1 MPQVNIIG
9 KIIDG
14 STNEELIQANIKISK
29 NGENFGGFVT
39 NANGNFGGVKD
50 LEVGTYTF
58 TFSYISYNTKSFTKQ
73 VTSTT
78 KEINFDTLKLVETDS
93 TLSEISV
100 EASSE
105 PFTGTIIDSRTKEP
119 IAGANIILNQTPPA
133 NDTPF
138 SPGQPSKAISQV
150 DGTFKWDVDLFPYT
164 FNPNISNESP
174 PTYKVSLPGSP
185 DITGT
190 ITFKIMGPKRQA
202 IIKVS
207 GTTKGGYTVP
217 DIFNDGFAGP
227 ESFSDFEVLAQEA
240 IFNVSDNVTDGE
252 GLLVK
257 TLIDSQIPKETKY
270 KPLTAIVSAKEYSQ
284 SGPIQLVN
292 GNGQLKKD
300 LGIIKLSPLE
310 EEIQDQIIEN
320 KTLTETQK
328 KIAAEESPKKDFIS
342 STLKKIFRT
351 IQDRLIP
358 IILRQIAAFGVSKFN
373 EEVLKNIDKIPKT
386 CPPNI
391 ESLNKLID
399 KKNKLTKQLNNL
411 YKSINSINKFLEIPP
426 RIIGTTEKTLF
437 AAKGTVQSLAFIP
450 SSVATPNPVGPVLV
464 AKDLIEKSEDLIS
477 ILKDKIGVGTLQ
489 LRMIIEE
496 LRKVIL
502 LLDILDALIQTC
514 AEEISD
520 DDDNVQT
527 QTAVSQQLLNS
538 TQQQSQQLSPV
549 VTNVNGFDMS
559 VITEDGET
567 EFDLK
572 RRRAVAKNKAGI
584 IMLKGELSFSSND
597 QILIDEL
604 IFYIQQNDLKA
615 E

>member
-1 MPQVNIIG
+1 MPKNVRISAQVKDKEGNSIYNDLTTKLFDSNGNLISEIPFSGKFSGNVGYSIKNNIPDTTYTLTIIPDNTGKIREFQFKKNTSLPLSINKKQLNFGTITLEQENPIPKISVNITG
-9 KIIDG
+9 KIIDD

-39 NANGNFGGVKD
+39 NTNGNFGGVKD

-58 TFSYISYNTKSFTKQ
+58 EISYVGYNSKSFTKQ
-73 VTSTT
+73 ITPTT
-78 KEINFDTLKLVETDS
+78 KEINFSTIKLIDNKV
-93 TLSEISV
+93 LQEIQVVAES
-100 EASSE
+100 
-105 PFTGTIIDSRTKEP
+105 FTGTIVDKTTKQP
-119 IAGANIILNQTPPA
+119 ISGATILS
-133 NDTPF
+133 DTDEKD
-138 SPGQPSKAISQV
+138 KAISQT
-150 DGTFKWDVDLFPYT
+150 DGTFNLAIQLDETVL
-164 FNPNISNESP
+164 
-174 PTYKVSLPGSP
+174 LP
-185 DITGT
+185 
-190 ITFKIMGPKRQA
+190 
-202 IIKVS
+202 S
-207 GTTKGGYTVP
+207 G
-217 DIFNDGFAGP
+217 
-227 ESFSDFEVLAQEA
+227 
-240 IFNVSDNVTDGE
+240 
-252 GLLVK
+252 
-257 TLIDSQIPKETKY
+257 ETQTERKY
-270 KPLTAIVSAKEYSQ
+270 KQITAIASADEYSQ
-284 SGPIQLVN
+284 SDSIQLIK
-292 GNGQLKKD
+292 GDGQLKKD

-320 KTLTETQK
+320 KTLTEPQK
-328 KIAAEESPKKDFIS
+328 KIAGEEISKDFIS
-342 STLKKIFRT
+342 STLKKMFRT

-411 YKSINSINKFLEIPP
+411 YKSINSINKYLEIPP

-489 LRMIIEE
+489 LRIIIEE

-514 AEEISD
+514 AEGIS

-604 IFYIQQNDLKA
+604 VFYIQQNDLKA